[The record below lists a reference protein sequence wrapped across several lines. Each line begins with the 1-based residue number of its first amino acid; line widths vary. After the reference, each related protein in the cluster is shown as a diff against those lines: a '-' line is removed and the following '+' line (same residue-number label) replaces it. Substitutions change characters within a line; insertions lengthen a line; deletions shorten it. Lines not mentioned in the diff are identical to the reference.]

1 MVICKYLF
9 KLIHIDVRSV
19 TGSNLRYICT
29 ETNRAFTGGSTKRI
43 DLSNNRV
50 YKIPQGE
57 EWRIPFL
64 LSLMQIREENW
75 IVTFD
80 EEEIDSNLESDA
92 IETMIRTVCT
102 L

>member
-1 MVICKYLF
+1 MF
-9 KLIHIDVRSV
+9 NLIHNDVRSV

-29 ETNRAFTGGSTKRI
+29 ETNKAFTGGATKRI
-43 DLSNNRV
+43 DLTDYRV
-50 YKIPQGE
+50 YKIPEGE

-64 LSLMQIREENW
+64 LSLMQIRDENW